1 MAEKRYISTY
11 IESQLPDY
19 IRADHPMF
27 VSFIEAYYEWLES
40 VDNATYGM
48 AKLQD
53 YADIDESIDKFAD
66 QFHNQYLE
74 NFPVQLAINPNTGQG
89 LDKKNFIKN
98 IKRFYSNKGTEKA
111 YNFLFQ
117 TFFNTE
123 AELMLPKENIL
134 IVSGGIWEKN
144 YKIKTTTKNLDAELD
159 KLINQRLTQ
168 FNPQTGELEA
178 YGIVEEVLHHPALH
192 GAATVTEFLFKEV
205 WHPELFK
212 YGRTVTGDNVDGK
225 TLEEQI
231 YPLVTSL
238 TAGNV
243 GSDYRIGDIIT
254 FGIGG
259 VARVSEIGAT
269 AAGVVDIT
277 VLDYG
282 INPNFDTTVTVQ
294 RSGATAGI
302 NEEFTVVTGSML
314 YNKGR
319 YINNKGFI
327 SDNDIRL
334 QDSYYYQAFSY
345 VIKSELVLNQYKDL
359 VKKLIHPAGMELFS
373 SVQIRKHIIADSI
386 FSSRLAG
393 RTVPFMGHYTPY
405 TFGTVRNLGFK
416 TIVYDGQSRYENG
429 YDPRLTNTNH
439 CYGDTGGMIV
449 ITNEN
454 GYTGPEFVPGDLV
467 HVGGGKTATVFN
479 FNVVSQLN
487 IGAGNQIFNYRQGN
501 YVIDDW
507 FGGASGAGDTA
518 YAWLEYVGEE
528 GNTGVLRLMDF
539 TGNTFASGETIEHA
553 VTGVTGS
560 IDRVA
565 RGNGT
570 ASENLIGAPGSH
582 HVHQSVETDALGGS
596 NHPETG
602 ITGNAFPVW
611 HGIEGTP
618 VDGVPTGFIRNSW
631 VIFNHPNKRSGGE
644 VPGNPALGSITI
656 TVFNNEETAANEF
669 NIGGVPKPIAQ
680 ALNYPYVGISGSY
693 DLNL

>member
-11 IESQLPDY
+11 IDSQLPDY

-27 VSFIEAYYEWLES
+27 VSFMETYYEWLES

-53 YADIDESIDKFAD
+53 YADIDETIDKFAD
-66 QFHNQYLE
+66 HFHNQYLK
-74 NFPVQLAINPNTGQG
+74 NFPTELAINPNTGKG
-89 LDKKNFIKN
+89 LDKKNFVKN
-98 IKRFYSNKGTEKA
+98 IKKFYSNKGTEKS

-123 AELMLPKENIL
+123 AEIMLPKENIL
-134 IVSGGIWEKN
+134 IVSGGVWEKN
-144 YKIKTTTKNLDAELD
+144 YKIKTTTSNLDADLD
-159 KLINQRLTQ
+159 KLVNQRLTQ
-168 FNPQTGELEA
+168 YNPQTGALEA
-178 YGIVEEVLHHPALH
+178 YGIVEEVIHHPALH

-212 YGRTVTGDNVDGK
+212 YGQIVTGNNADGK

-231 YPLVTSL
+231 YPIVTSL

-243 GSDYRIGDIIT
+243 GSDYRIGDTIK
-254 FGIGG
+254 FGVGG
-259 VARVSEIGAT
+259 IARVSEVGLT
-269 AAGVVDIT
+269 AAGVIDIT

-282 INPNFDTTVTVQ
+282 VNPNFGTSVVSVQ
-294 RSGATAGI
+294 RNGATAGI

-334 QDSYYYQAFSY
+334 QDSYYYQTYSY

-359 VKKLIHPAGMELFS
+359 VKKLIHPAGMALFS
-373 SVQIRKHIIADSI
+373 SVQIRKNITADTI
-386 FSSRLAG
+386 FSARMSG
-393 RTVPFMGHYTPY
+393 RTVPFIGHYTPY
-405 TFGTVRNLGFK
+405 TFGTVKNLGFK
-416 TIVYDGQSRYENG
+416 TIVYNGQSRYENG
-429 YDPRLTNTNH
+429 YDSSLTNVGH
-439 CYGDTGGMIV
+439 CFGDTGGMIV

-479 FNVVSQLN
+479 FNVVSKLD
-487 IGAGNQIFNYRQGN
+487 IGTGNQILNYRQGN
-501 YVIDDW
+501 YEINDW
-507 FGGASGAGDTA
+507 FGGDVNAGDTA
-518 YAWLEYVGEE
+518 YSWSVYTGEE
-528 GNTGVLRLMDF
+528 GNTGVLRLMNF
-539 TGNTFASGETIEHA
+539 TGTTFGAGETIEHA

-570 ASENLIGAPGSH
+570 VFENSSGSQGVHASTESN
-582 HVHQSVETDALGGS
+582 ALGGAG
-596 NHPETG
+596 HAETG
-602 ITGNAFPVW
+602 ITGNAFPAW
-611 HGIEGTP
+611 HGIAGTP
-618 VDGVPTGFIRNSW
+618 VDGVPSGFIRNSW
-631 VIFNHPNKRSGGE
+631 VIFNHPNKRPGGE
-644 VPGNPALGSITI
+644 VPGNPALGSISI
-656 TVFNNEETAANEF
+656 NVFNNEETAANEF